1 MHFSLVHCHLLYC
14 NLIWGGADKSNIN
27 SLYLIQKKRQF
38 AQSLMLNLMLTL
50 CHYLNLLMSFRYQNL
65 SLSPSCNLCILMFTI
80 FCHHLLKMFGP
91 LTGKEEKQKISQDSE
106 VIRKYSN
113 HLLEPILLVICPLLH
128 CQNFGIPLVM
138 TTLNLFVTKMSST
151 VN

>member
-1 MHFSLVHCHLLYC
+1 
-14 NLIWGGADKSNIN
+14 
-27 SLYLIQKKRQF
+27 
-38 AQSLMLNLMLTL
+38 MLTL

-91 LTGKEEKQKISQDSE
+91 QTGKEEKQKISQDSE

-128 CQNFGIPLVM
+128 CQNFGIPSVM

-151 VN
+151 VNLRRKYLKILCKNSHVLEIIVPPVPPLPLPPFPPSPPPPLNHTG